1 MANRWLQD
9 DDLPTW
15 AHTTC
20 VLSIVSL
27 FALPLIWSGLKA
39 ITLQS
44 LPPMMGPEFGVWMF
58 GSREL
63 QGRVAVLA
71 GLSLM
76 VFGATFFALGVTYT
90 RWAQDRVMLRR
101 LPWLLLVLG
110 VVLYFWV
117 LSRVKA

>member
-1 MANRWLQD
+1 MINRWLQD

-15 AHTTC
+15 ARTTC

-27 FALPLIWSGLKA
+27 FALPLFWSGLRA
-39 ITLQS
+39 VMLQS

-58 GSREL
+58 GPGEL
-63 QGRVAVLA
+63 QGRAAVLA

-76 VFGATFFALGVTYT
+76 VFGATFFALGVAHT
-90 RWAQDRVMLRR
+90 RWAQDRVMVRR
-101 LPWLLLVLG
+101 LPWILLVLG

-117 LSRVKA
+117 HSLVKA

>member
-1 MANRWLQD
+1 MINRWLQD
-9 DDLPTW
+9 DELPTW

-58 GSREL
+58 GAQEL
-63 QGRVAVLA
+63 QGRMAVLA

-76 VFGATFFALGVTYT
+76 VFGATFFALGVAFT
-90 RWAQDRVMLRR
+90 RWAQDRVMVRR

-110 VVLYFWV
+110 VAFYFWV
-117 LSRVKA
+117 FSLVKV

>member
-1 MANRWLQD
+1 MPNRWLQD

-39 ITLQS
+39 IALQS
-44 LPPMMGPEFGVWMF
+44 LPPMMGPEFDVWMF
-58 GSREL
+58 GPREL
-63 QGRVAVLA
+63 QGGAAVLA

-76 VFGATFFALGVTYT
+76 VFGAGCCLYPLGARPGHVAAAALAAVG
-90 RWAQDRVMLRR
+90 
-101 LPWLLLVLG
+101 LG
-110 VVLYFWV
+110 RCALF
-117 LSRVKA
+117 LGAFTGQGMR